1 MIKKTVLATAIA
13 TSLFSLPVFA
23 YQAGDFIARVGA
35 AGVFPTGDSD
45 SLDVLPDANVEAQSA
60 WSLGLSLSYMVT
72 DNIGVGILGSWPFEH
87 DVDPKGSD
95 LKGQTGSDSIA
106 TTKHLPPTVTAQWHF
121 PTGSNIHPYVGLGF
135 NYTYFFDED
144 TDGAL
149 SAADIDIEDS
159 FGLALEAGLDVEVQ
173 DGWVVSGQVWYISIE
188 PEAKVTGSVDLP
200 VGTVVLDEKIDVNI
214 DPWVFMVSIGK
225 KF

>member
-95 LKGQTGSDSIA
+95 LKVRRAAIRLLPQSICLLLSQRSGISLRA
-106 TTKHLPPTVTAQWHF
+106 AIFIHTWVWALTTLTF
-121 PTGSNIHPYVGLGF
+121 LM
-135 NYTYFFDED
+135 
-144 TDGAL
+144 
-149 SAADIDIEDS
+149 
-159 FGLALEAGLDVEVQ
+159 
-173 DGWVVSGQVWYISIE
+173 
-188 PEAKVTGSVDLP
+188 
-200 VGTVVLDEKIDVNI
+200 KIR
-214 DPWVFMVSIGK
+214 MVH
-225 KF
+225 